1 MKWRCGGGKGS
12 RQNRGPLT
20 SQVERLLTA
29 VVWKHTHHFLAHPP
43 HSIMTSAD
51 FSNESFKP
59 SKLFDLSGRT
69 AIVTGGATGEQRS
82 MLVTKSP
89 IEYTDSLPGILYTGI
104 GLAQAQGLAAAG
116 AKVYI
121 LARRSDVTADV
132 VKKYGFAGSLEADV
146 TDKASIEKAVQE
158 FSQKEQA
165 LDILVSNAG
174 GPGPTHFGA
183 DTSSPEGSTDP
194 AKKHEPISPE
204 EYKKKILDNNSFD
217 NWDDIFRLNSH
228 ALLFVAVAFLPLLA
242 KGTERGR
249 KHNPKYTAT
258 VISTSSISA
267 FVKQSQMHYAYN
279 ASKASVAHLTE
290 LIAYEFTYSTKAD
303 IRVNS
308 LAPGVFPSQMT
319 TDFQRDPKTSKSN
332 LDDKLPEMAIP
343 ARRHGYDAD
352 MAGAI
357 QFLAANEYMHGAIL
371 PLDGGFTL
379 SEP

>member
-1 MKWRCGGGKGS
+1 MS
-12 RQNRGPLT
+12 
-20 SQVERLLTA
+20 
-29 VVWKHTHHFLAHPP
+29 
-43 HSIMTSAD
+43 TSAD

-59 SKLFDLSGRT
+59 SNLFNLSGRT
-69 AIVTGGATGEQRS
+69 AIVTGGA
-82 MLVTKSP
+82 
-89 IEYTDSLPGILYTGI
+89 TGI

-121 LARRSDVTADV
+121 LSRRGDVIQDV
-132 VKKYGFAGSLEADV
+132 VQKYGFAGTLEGDV
-146 TDKASIEKAVQE
+146 TDKDSIEKAVEQ
-158 FSQKEQA
+158 FSAKEDH

-194 AKKHEPISPE
+194 AKKHNPISPE
-204 EYKKKILDNNSFD
+204 EYKKDIWKNNSFE
-217 NWDDIFRLNSH
+217 NWDEIFRLNSH

-242 KGTERGR
+242 KGTERGQ
-249 KHNPKYTAT
+249 KQSPKYTST

-267 FVKQSQMHYAYN
+267 FVKQSQLHYAYN

-303 IRVNS
+303 VRVNS
-308 LAPGVFPSQMT
+308 VAPGVFPSQMT
-319 TDFQRDPKTSKSN
+319 TDFQRDPETSKSD
-332 LDDKLPEMAIP
+332 LDQKLPEMAIP
-343 ARRHGYDAD
+343 ARRHGLDAD

-357 QFLAANEYMHGAIL
+357 QFLAANEYMHGSIV